1 MRLSASESVHFSER
15 RARLRMSSERCP
27 HMICSLCGLAFRL
40 TVIGYTERKL
50 IMRVHLDLNGLYMST
65 YTLAFMTVKKILYWI
80 LLIYILQML
89 SHTELCTLNIMRAER
104 FIHSVMLVDSISELL
119 RIRSRQ
125 AVIVL

>member
-15 RARLRMSSERCP
+15 RARLRMSSESCP
-27 HMICSLCGLAFRL
+27 HTDMLSVWACLSADGYRLYRKKAYYACAFGLKRSL
-40 TVIGYTERKL
+40 Y
-50 IMRVHLDLNGLYMST
+50 VHLYIGVHDI
-65 YTLAFMTVKKILYWI
+65 KILLYRM

-89 SHTELCTLNIMRAER
+89 SHTELCALNIMRAER